1 MKHKTYTVLVYEEEE
16 EEEEN
21 NFMKVFTNII

>member
-1 MKHKTYTVLVYEEEE
+1 VEVYEEEEE

-21 NFMKVFTNII
+21 NFHAEAIKTQDRH